1 MSFLGWLA
9 VYLLIGLVLGEGAI
23 AACKRRGSP
32 LTAPGYLMLVLL
44 WFVVLAAW
52 AAERLML
59 EKDVE

>member
-9 VYLLIGLVLGEGAI
+9 VYLVIGLAMGEGAM
-23 AACKRRGSP
+23 AACRRRGSP

-44 WFVVLAAW
+44 WFVVLIACAIS
-52 AAERLML
+52 RLML